1 MAANLTDQVR
11 NIATVTTAVA
21 QGDFSRKVNAN
32 CKGEILELK
41 ETINKMVDD
50 LQEFATEVTKVTRY
64 AQFLWLE
71 TSNSSWLLLREVG
84 TEGKLGG
91 QAKVEGIQGTWRVLT
106 QDVNKMATNLTT
118 QFRSIA
124 SVTTAIAEGNLSR
137 KIEVEARGEI
147 LQLKDTI
154 NKMVEHLRDFAIEVS
169 TVTREIGIDGIL
181 GGRAK
186 VQDAEGIW
194 KDLVG
199 KLNGMSPS
207 PVLSLRC

>member
-1 MAANLTDQVR
+1 M
-11 NIATVTTAVA
+11 
-21 QGDFSRKVNAN
+21 
-32 CKGEILELK
+32 
-41 ETINKMVDD
+41 
-50 LQEFATEVTKVTRY
+50 
-64 AQFLWLE
+64 
-71 TSNSSWLLLREVG
+71 
-84 TEGKLGG
+84 GG